1 MDVSGAPAMDIIP
14 VRACPMCGRE
24 DDETVFADV
33 RDLRFG
39 VGGTWRFVR
48 CRACG
53 AVFQTP
59 RPADLAAA
67 YPDTYSQHRVPVPPR
82 IEAAP
87 PAAALK
93 TFLRRVVLAAH
104 GYDVRASAAGRAVG
118 HVLEL
123 SPALRYAAFHAS
135 LIQPRHVPAG
145 RLLDVGCGNGR
156 FVAWARLTGWDAC
169 GVERDPVAA
178 AIAHR
183 LSGCRIHPSLAE
195 LRAELRTRT
204 AAEAAFD
211 VITLNHVLEHVPDPA
226 ALLGEIHTLLKPG
239 GKFHIGVPNWNSWTR
254 HLFGSTWFAL
264 EPSRHLVM
272 FTPRRLRRL
281 VEDSGFIVES
291 VATSSLREHAHFAAN
306 WQLRFGAAPPA
317 IIVAAMKT
325 LSICVNAGNDEI
337 ILRARRAPS

>member
-1 MDVSGAPAMDIIP
+1 MDVSVAPAMETVP
-14 VRACPMCGRE
+14 VRACPLCGRE
-24 DDETVFADV
+24 EHETVFPDV

-39 VGGTWRFVR
+39 VGGTWSFVR

-53 AVFQTP
+53 GVFQTP
-59 RPADLAAA
+59 RPANLAAA
-67 YPDTYSQHRVPVPPR
+67 YPDTYSQHRVPKPPR

-87 PAAALK
+87 PAAAVK
-93 TFLRRVVLAAH
+93 TSLRRLVLAAH
-104 GYDVRASAAGRAVG
+104 GYDVTASAVGRAMG
-118 HVLEL
+118 RMLAL

-135 LIQPRHVPAG
+135 LIQPRHVTAG

-156 FVAWARLTGWDAC
+156 FVAWARLAGWDAC
-169 GVERDPVAA
+169 GVERDPASA
-178 AIAHR
+178 AIAR
-183 LSGCRIHPSLAE
+183 GVSGCRIYASLAE
-195 LRAELRTRT
+195 LRADLRARA

-211 VITLNHVLEHVPDPA
+211 VIILNHVLEHVPDPA
-226 ALLGEIHTLLKPG
+226 AMLGEIHPLLRPG
-239 GKFHIGVPNWNSWTR
+239 GTLHVGVPNWNSWMR

-281 VEDSGFIVES
+281 VEDSGFILES
-291 VATSSLREHAHFAAN
+291 VATSSLRERAQFAAN

-317 IIVAAMKT
+317 LIVAAMKT
-325 LSICVNAGNDEI
+325 LSVCVNAGNDEI